1 MGSPNPPYRETGMRV
16 FGLYPWWAFCIYF
29 INMKSFK
36 KLLNWLV
43 GEMLWVIVVFV
54 FLGIGMALT
63 LYINWLFEPAK
74 EILGLIGLLII
85 GVSFW
90 YGSDLADDI
99 KKQW

>member
-1 MGSPNPPYRETGMRV
+1 
-16 FGLYPWWAFCIYF
+16 
-29 INMKSFK
+29 
-36 KLLNWLV
+36 LV